1 MKRWHIISAVV
12 VVLAIAGGVI
22 GYRYYKKAKSAVSYR
37 SVRVERGNI
46 VQTVRATGTIEPVRL
61 VEVGTQVNGPVK
73 KLYVDFNDRVKAGD
87 LVAQIDPTVYEARLA
102 QDEANLVQ
110 SKASVEQTVARLTQA
125 DKELERSKT
134 LASRDMIS
142 QSDLDTV
149 VANRDALAA
158 QEKVALAAVEQA
170 EASLRLSKA
179 NLGYTTIESP
189 VDGIV
194 ISRNVSEGQTV
205 VASMSAQVLFEIAA
219 DLRDVQ
225 VEASIPEADVGKI
238 RAGQP
243 VSFTVDAYDE
253 TFTGEV
259 SQVRLA
265 AASVQNVVTYPVVVK
280 ATNPDD
286 KLFPGMTA
294 NIACEVDRRTAVLKV
309 PNAALRFKPDVTKTS
324 KKTTGAK
331 SKPDKSKGGQ
341 QVWVL
346 SKQGATPEAVN
357 VRTGI
362 GDGSATEICE
372 PSDLKEGQV
381 VIAGVLSKEEAK
393 SADVVNPFAPSFPRG
408 GRGPGGH

>member
-1 MKRWHIISAVV
+1 VV

-37 SVRVERGNI
+37 SVRVERGDI
-46 VQTVRATGTIEPVRL
+46 VQTVRATGNIQPMRL
-61 VEVGTQVNGPVK
+61 VDVGTQVNGPVK

-158 QEKVALAAVEQA
+158 QEKVARAAVEQA

-194 ISRNVSEGQTV
+194 ISRNASEGQTV

-265 AASVQNVVTYPVVVK
+265 AATVQNVVTYPVIVK
-280 ATNPDD
+280 ASNPED

-309 PNAALRFKPDVTKTS
+309 PNAALRFKPEATKAS
-324 KKTTGAK
+324 KKKAGTETR
-331 SKPDKSKGGQ
+331 PDKGRGGPQ
-341 QVWVL
+341 IWVL
-346 SKQGATPEAVN
+346 SKPGATPVAVN

-362 GDGSATEICE
+362 GDGSATEVCE

-381 VIAGVLSKEEAK
+381 VATGVMSKEEAK
-393 SADVVNPFAPSFPRG
+393 SAVVNPFIPSPPPRG
-408 GRGPGGH
+408 QRRIMGH